1 VEVKR
6 GDVVL
11 IVAPGELGKP
21 RPAIVIQADA
31 LGDET
36 TTLLICPL
44 TSDLTE
50 KLPVRPLI
58 DPQAGN
64 GLRIRSQVM
73 TDKIMALRRN
83 RIRAVVGSLDAEATE
98 RIDRA
103 LMVVLG
109 LVR

>member
-1 VEVKR
+1 MKR

-21 RPAIVIQADA
+21 RPAIVVQTDA

-36 TTLLICPL
+36 TTLLVCPL
-44 TSDLTE
+44 ASDLTE
-50 KLPVRPLI
+50 RLPVRPLI

-73 TDKIMALRRN
+73 TDKIVALRRD
-83 RIRAVVGSLDAEATE
+83 RIRTVVGSLEPDATE

-109 LVR
+109 LAR